1 MIRFLLK
8 NSRWTLLL
16 SIFGGLASGLGGV
29 GMVAVIN
36 KALEPEQSPAGLGW
50 LFAGLC
56 ALLLSARVMSALLMM
71 RLGQKVIFD
80 LRIKLSEQIMA
91 APLAVLQQ
99 LGSARLMACLTE
111 DVTTMAEAIRWLP
124 LFCVN
129 AAIVSGCLLYLG
141 WLSPLFVVLVA
152 VTIAVGVLCVRLI
165 SKRAFLRLQKARES
179 DDALHEHFRGLAY
192 GIKELKL
199 HQSRRDAFLSE
210 CLASAASQYR
220 RHNVTGMG
228 HYILAFNSGNALFY
242 VLLGAAL
249 FLLPGFQS
257 FLGQMPPDFA
267 PFVPRAG
274 ITDNLTPEELRGF
287 CLTILYMMSPLV
299 TVMECLPMFDRA
311 GIALE
316 KIRTLTLSPEA
327 GLCGD
332 LPATAAQTADLELN
346 GVTHRYHN
354 EREER
359 SFMLG
364 PINLNLYPGEVVF
377 LIGGNGSGKTTLALL
392 LTGLYSPEQG
402 EIRLGGCEI
411 TNHNRESYR
420 QQFSAVFS
428 DYYLFDSLLGFQNR
442 ELDAD
447 ARACLVHLQL
457 DHKVQ
462 IDQGVF
468 STLNLSQG
476 QRKRLALLVAYLE
489 DRPFYLF
496 DEWAADQDPVF
507 KNIFYT
513 EILPALKARG
523 KTVVVITHD
532 DGFFHL
538 ADRCLKL
545 NDGRLTEISVEKQET
560 ESCNNADNEWQQ
572 TELEMSS

>member
-8 NSRWTLLL
+8 NSRWMLSMSMLCGLL
-16 SIFGGLASGLGGV
+16 SGLGGV
-29 GMVAVIN
+29 GLVAVIN
-36 KALEPEQSPAGLGW
+36 TALGGEQNKIAGLGW

-56 ALLLSARVMSALLMM
+56 VLLLTARAASALLLL
-71 RLGQKVIFD
+71 RLGQNVIFD
-80 LRIKLSEQIMA
+80 LRLKLSRQILKA
-91 APLAVLQQ
+91 SLSNLQQ
-99 LGSARLMACLTE
+99 LGPARILASLTD
-111 DVTTMAEAIRWLP
+111 DVTTLAESFRWLP
-124 LFCVN
+124 LFCIN
-129 AAIVSGCLLYLG
+129 AAIVAGCLGYLG
-141 WLSPLFVVLVA
+141 WLSGALFILVA
-152 VTIAVGVLCVRLI
+152 VTIAIGISSFRLI
-165 SKRAFLRLQKARES
+165 TKQALRGLRTAREYN
-179 DDALHEHFRGLAY
+179 DDLYGHFKGLTQ

-199 HQSRRDAFLSE
+199 HRSRRDAFLNE
-210 CLASAASQYR
+210 CLETSAAHYR
-220 RHNVTGMG
+220 SHYTSGMSRH
-228 HYILAFNSGNALFY
+228 ILANNWGNGLFY
-242 VLLGAAL
+242 VLIGVAL
-249 FLLPGFQS
+249 FL
-257 FLGQMPPDFA
+257 MPDFQHLIREA
-267 PFVPRAG
+267 AARFGLFSMEEV
-274 ITDNLTPEELRGF
+274 TPQMLRGY
-287 CLTILYMMSPLV
+287 CLTILYMISPL
-299 TVMECLPMFDRA
+299 TIMMESLPVFERARVALKKVQKLSSESEAQEIAPDPAILPFCEQASCLEMID
-311 GIALE
+311 I
-316 KIRTLTLSPEA
+316 
-327 GLCGD
+327 
-332 LPATAAQTADLELN
+332 
-346 GVTHRYHN
+346 THSYHSD
-354 EREER
+354 REER

-364 PINLNLYPGEVVF
+364 PVNLTLNPGEIVF

-392 LTGLYSPEQG
+392 LAGLYNPEQG
-402 EIRLGGCEI
+402 KIRLGGCEV
-411 TNHNRESYR
+411 TYQNRELYR

-428 DYYLFDSLLGFQNR
+428 DFYLFDSLLGFQNH

-447 ARACLVHLQL
+447 ARAYLVHLQL

-532 DGFFHL
+532 DGYFHL

-545 NDGRLTEISVEKQET
+545 NDGRLTEIPVEKQET